1 VASKSGSQYL
11 PQIKLIFS
19 TYGADFRRF
28 SEVKPLPNCVYAAHD
43 YSAYGFPNPPEM
55 FKGTAEQKAYHE
67 KNYARKS
74 EYMREINVSSFF
86 NGCYERWR

>member
-1 VASKSGSQYL
+1 M
-11 PQIKLIFS
+11 FS

-74 EYMREINVSSFF
+74 EYMREINVSFLST
-86 NGCYERWR
+86 GCYERWR